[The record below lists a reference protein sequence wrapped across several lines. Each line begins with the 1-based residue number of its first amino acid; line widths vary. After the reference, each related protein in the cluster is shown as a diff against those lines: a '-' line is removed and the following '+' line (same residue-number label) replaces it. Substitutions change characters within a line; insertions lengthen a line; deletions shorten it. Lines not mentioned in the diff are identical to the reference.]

1 MTDNKQQYKKL
12 VYVFL
17 GVLWFFFML
26 FVGNCVYYTKFAPEE
41 ILAAE
46 GTPVFKALV
55 AMSRFRYPGFLDSL
69 IPSHTFSY
77 LRSQI
82 GYSIIYA
89 LLAWAFIVYEQKFK
103 HDAEGIEQGSA
114 QWTHNFKDFNKTHNE
129 PFGAETYDDTPGVA
143 TENLNNKNTPPV
155 PGCPNMIMSERVR
168 LSTADMKTHVNNNV
182 LVVGGAGTGKSRFFV
197 KPNILQMNTSY
208 VVTDPSGELLNSMH
222 NVLAQN
228 GYKIKVFNLVDMEHS
243 IRYNPFKYIHSSTD
257 VSILVDCF
265 LQNTTAPDQK
275 SGDPFW
281 EKSEKALL
289 AAILFY
295 LHDVADPIYQNFS
308 TVLWMVQQAQLDEN
322 KPTSENTP
330 LDDLMFFGYGD
341 ENTRKATYKKISHD
355 ITSDGTMILKTIDV
369 KADEEHPSGM
379 TYAERVQTSL
389 CTTNYA
395 TFKLGGTKTLKS
407 ILITAAVRLNPFSNP
422 AVQEL
427 TREDHTELDKV
438 GDELTCFFA
447 IIPQTNTTFNFLV
460 SMMFAQMFE
469 SLYRIGNERP
479 NPRMPYHVRF
489 ILDEFANIGKI
500 PEFPQKISTCRK
512 YNISTSIILQ
522 SIAQIKTMYKDDFE
536 TIIGNCDTS
545 ICLGTNEQTTADYF
559 SKKIGDA
566 TIRVRSSS
574 QQIGKGGGSHSYQQ
588 TKRELMKADEIMRM
602 PFEKCIVTMNHCDP
616 FYDNKYDVEKHPQY
630 ENTGDFSKDN
640 AYLIQKD
647 PAFTITRNENSVKD
661 TIFGELGDS
670 SPAEGSSDLEPQEA
684 ENVIKIDTG
693 AASFKVKFDFPDE
706 EMRASAITKTIKK
719 MSEKIIRL
727 RSRKA
732 PYFYMDM
739 EDTEPAVM
747 ETAASICAARLLSP
761 GEEFMVICKGYTGD
775 SRIAFID
782 RKDKAEEEEGGRKSI
797 LVDMLSESH
806 GLGAK
811 VHARD
816 SKKGITIYSVDGI
829 TGEIADSITQDMLG
843 MN

>member
-1 MTDNKQQYKKL
+1 
-12 VYVFL
+12 
-17 GVLWFFFML
+17 
-26 FVGNCVYYTKFAPEE
+26 
-41 ILAAE
+41 
-46 GTPVFKALV
+46 
-55 AMSRFRYPGFLDSL
+55 
-69 IPSHTFSY
+69 
-77 LRSQI
+77 
-82 GYSIIYA
+82 
-89 LLAWAFIVYEQKFK
+89 
-103 HDAEGIEQGSA
+103 
-114 QWTHNFKDFNKTHNE
+114 
-129 PFGAETYDDTPGVA
+129 
-143 TENLNNKNTPPV
+143 
-155 PGCPNMIMSERVR
+155 
-168 LSTADMKTHVNNNV
+168 
-182 LVVGGAGTGKSRFFV
+182 
-197 KPNILQMNTSY
+197 
-208 VVTDPSGELLNSMH
+208 
-222 NVLAQN
+222 
-228 GYKIKVFNLVDMEHS
+228 
-243 IRYNPFKYIHSSTD
+243 
-257 VSILVDCF
+257 
-265 LQNTTAPDQK
+265 
-275 SGDPFW
+275 
-281 EKSEKALL
+281 
-289 AAILFY
+289 
-295 LHDVADPIYQNFS
+295 
-308 TVLWMVQQAQLDEN
+308 
-322 KPTSENTP
+322 
-330 LDDLMFFGYGD
+330 
-341 ENTRKATYKKISHD
+341 
-355 ITSDGTMILKTIDV
+355 
-369 KADEEHPSGM
+369 
-379 TYAERVQTSL
+379 
-389 CTTNYA
+389 
-395 TFKLGGTKTLKS
+395 
-407 ILITAAVRLNPFSNP
+407 
-422 AVQEL
+422 
-427 TREDHTELDKV
+427 
-438 GDELTCFFA
+438 
-447 IIPQTNTTFNFLV
+447 
-460 SMMFAQMFE
+460 
-469 SLYRIGNERP
+469 
-479 NPRMPYHVRF
+479 
-489 ILDEFANIGKI
+489 
-500 PEFPQKISTCRK
+500 
-512 YNISTSIILQ
+512 
-522 SIAQIKTMYKDDFE
+522 MYKDDFE

-647 PAFTITRNENSVKD
+647 PAFTITRNEKSVKD

>member
-1 MTDNKQQYKKL
+1 MTDNKKQYEKL

-17 GVLWFFFML
+17 AVLWFFFMM
-26 FVGNCVYYTKFAPEE
+26 FVGDVVYYGHFAPEE
-41 ILAAE
+41 VMAAD
-46 GTPVFKALV
+46 GTPTFKALM
-55 AMSRFRYPGFLDSL
+55 AMAGFKFPCFFDFFVPGHMFK
-69 IPSHTFSY
+69 Y
-77 LRSQI
+77 LQAYF

-114 QWTHNFKDFNKTHNE
+114 KWTQNYKEFNKTHNE
-129 PFGAETYDDTPGVA
+129 PFGSESYDDTPGST

-155 PGCPNMIMSERVR
+155 PGCPNMIMSEHVR

-222 NVLAQN
+222 NVLSAN
-228 GYKIKVFNLVDMEHS
+228 GYTIKVFNLVDMEHS
-243 IRYNPFKYIHSSTD
+243 IRYNPFNYIHSSTD

-275 SGDPFW
+275 GGDPFW

-289 AAILFY
+289 AAIIFY

-322 KPTSENTP
+322 KPTTENTP
-330 LDDLMFFGYGD
+330 LDDLMFYGYGD
-341 ENTRKATYKKISHD
+341 SKTRKDTYRKISHD
-355 ITSDGTMILKTIDV
+355 ITSDGTMVLKTIEV
-369 KADEEHPSGM
+369 KANELHPSGM
-379 TYAERVQTSL
+379 TYAEKVQTSL

-427 TREDHTELDKV
+427 TRYDATELDKV
-438 GDELTCFFA
+438 GDQLTCFFA

-522 SIAQIKTMYKDDFE
+522 SIAQLKTMYKDDFE

-574 QQIGKGGGSHSYQQ
+574 QSVGKSGGSHSYQQ

-630 ENTGDFSKDN
+630 HYTGDSSKDF
-640 AYLIQKD
+640 AYNIQKD
-647 PAFTITRNENSVKD
+647 PAFTIVKD
-661 TIFGELGDS
+661 EKSTKDNIFMSFGNDNPTDDTGELL
-670 SPAEGSSDLEPQEA
+670 PNEA
-684 ENVIKIDTG
+684 ENIIRIDAETGSFNVI
-693 AASFKVKFDFPDE
+693 FDFPDE
-706 EMRASAITKTIKK
+706 EMRKSAVTINTSRINDEIIK
-719 MSEKIIRL
+719 MRARRAEYYYI
-727 RSRKA
+727 
-732 PYFYMDM
+732 DM
-739 EDTEPAVM
+739 GDVEPGVM
-747 ETAASICAARLLSP
+747 EAAVSIFTASTLRP
-761 GEEFMVICKGYTGD
+761 GENFMVSCRGYTSDGD
-775 SRIAFID
+775 RIALIVEKDNEEDGDKKPSIAEYVSENYGVKVKEKD
-782 RKDKAEEEEGGRKSI
+782 RDT
-797 LVDMLSESH
+797 
-806 GLGAK
+806 
-811 VHARD
+811 
-816 SKKGITIYSVDGI
+816 KKKITIYSAEGI
-829 TGEIADSITQDMLG
+829 TGALADTFSQIFRV
-843 MN
+843 